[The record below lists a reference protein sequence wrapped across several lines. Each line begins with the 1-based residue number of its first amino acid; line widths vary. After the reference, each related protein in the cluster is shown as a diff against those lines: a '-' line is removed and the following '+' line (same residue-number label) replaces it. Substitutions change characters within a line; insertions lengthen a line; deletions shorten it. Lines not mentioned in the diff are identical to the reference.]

1 VLQTY
6 RDIADF
12 SGKDVLDSEFSSLT
26 HFCSRQIIRGLK
38 PIDTPFKW
46 DKLLLTMS
54 QCLNKL
60 FPTVETA
67 SHKKDTTTDD
77 MLCTAS

>member
-38 PIDTPFKW
+38 PIDTPATNAEKIHTSQKNISRSITSPQ
-46 DKLLLTMS
+46 DK
-54 QCLNKL
+54 
-60 FPTVETA
+60 
-67 SHKKDTTTDD
+67 
-77 MLCTAS
+77 